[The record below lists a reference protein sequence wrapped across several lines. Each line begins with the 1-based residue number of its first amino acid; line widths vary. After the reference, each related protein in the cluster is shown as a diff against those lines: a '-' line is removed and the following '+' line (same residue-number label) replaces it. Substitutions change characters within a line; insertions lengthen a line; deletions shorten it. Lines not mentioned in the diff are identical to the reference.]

1 MFDRESDSISGVLK
15 QVEEA
20 ADSAKSQEELV
31 KAVDIACQ
39 YPGSLY
45 PNKTVPIILI
55 ICGALVAAIAL
66 LGPDGKPSDKAI
78 IVSMLALTAS
88 FIGVA
93 MLIQQSSQSSDISY
107 KIAQLSSYLSNSLA
121 VFDGTSSSNLIDLR
135 NKFRDYRRGNQGE
148 LCLSLA
154 GEYHGEIHELTY
166 KLYKLKY
173 HKSSLDAR
181 DDKAQEKY
189 RYSLIIEFPWVK
201 NIYVRSGSVG
211 EVNYPIT
218 WETTSPDFND
228 KFTLSG
234 NSEIECSKFAKP
246 ASLQHITLM
255 GTEFQNLNLE
265 FSSSGTLCVSLDN
278 DILQFKDIGIT
289 ILARHLF
296 ISKIK
301 EGIELPQLQRLLSM
315 THRLAEYYDD
325 NFEAPSTLRSPQARN
340 E

>member
-1 MFDRESDSISGVLK
+1 MFDSESGTINGVLR

-20 ADSAKSQEELV
+20 ADSARSQEELV

-107 KIAQLSSYLSNSLA
+107 KIAQLSSYFSNSLA
-121 VFDGTSSSNLIDLR
+121 VFDGTSSSNLLDLR
-135 NKFRDYRRGNQGE
+135 NKFRDYRGNQGE

-173 HKSSLDAR
+173 YKSSLDAR

-189 RYSLIIEFPWVK
+189 RYSLIIDFPWVK

-211 EVNYPIT
+211 EATYPIT
-218 WETTSPDFND
+218 WETSSPDFNE

-234 NSEIECSKFAKP
+234 SSEIECAKFAKP
-246 ASLQHITLM
+246 ASLQHISLL
-255 GTEFQNLNLE
+255 GTEFENLNLE

-315 THRLAEYYDD
+315 AHKLAEYYDD
-325 NFEAPSTLRSPQARN
+325 NFEVPSTPRSP
-340 E
+340 